1 MGRARGVVIG
11 HTSGNPWISRRNDHP
26 CAVGENAIRWDAMGS
41 NGGAAPTRHQDSTDV
56 VEAPVERHIELLGDL
71 DRSLDDRGRLSMPTS
86 FRWAYADGAVIL
98 PWPGPCIALL
108 TLEEYR
114 KMEEA
119 MRVKQRDS
127 LGDTRARRIRSST
140 PAADSSSR
148 RPCVPTPAS
157 PRSWWSSANG
167 PGSSSGCDP
176 LARSTRTNAG
186 RHSSRTS
193 TRRRCDR
200 CRRSPSPRT
209 VRSP

>member
-119 MRVKQRDS
+119 MRVKQRDR
-127 LGDTRARRIRSST
+127 LGDPRAREALNALSTHSFLDASGRLFIAPSLRAHAGITQELVVVGQRTRLELWVRPTRAIDEDERWQALVAHID
-140 PAADSSSR
+140 AEA
-148 RPCVPTPAS
+148 V
-157 PRSWWSSANG
+157 
-167 PGSSSGCDP
+167 
-176 LARSTRTNAG
+176 
-186 RHSSRTS
+186 
-193 TRRRCDR
+193 
-200 CRRSPSPRT
+200 
-209 VRSP
+209 